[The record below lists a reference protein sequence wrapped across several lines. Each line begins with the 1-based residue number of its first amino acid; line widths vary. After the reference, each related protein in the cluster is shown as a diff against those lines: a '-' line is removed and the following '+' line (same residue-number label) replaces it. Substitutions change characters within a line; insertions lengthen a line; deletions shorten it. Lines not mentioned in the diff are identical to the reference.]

1 MTPSGVYI
9 SENLKVQGK
18 DKLMKMKRF
27 AAALL
32 ALILCAT
39 LMTACSPKPEQPAAT
54 SGNAT
59 AAPTATPEATAEPTA
74 EPTSAPTPTPP
85 EATAVPEKT
94 DTAVPATAE
103 KNGMY
108 DALCDL
114 FQNYHPGTAGSSLTG
129 ARIAATIVDFSIA
142 NGPDAVQAGAQAFD
156 LGEETE
162 FGETFAEKLA
172 IMYETAMGLYGEN
185 GKSLLTDSGYT
196 PTHYPYT
203 AKDVRDAYI
212 EIFTARSYDLPA
224 VVRVYRINAN
234 ADGFLAVGVRLDG
247 EEITADALNAAMNGL
262 LFENGAAFHTVTVDE
277 AGHIKADLNDA
288 FAAQVRSF
296 GTSGEY
302 YLVGGVVNTLLDIY
316 DGADVTLTVNGAPL
330 ESGHAV
336 YDTALTRFAE

>member
-1 MTPSGVYI
+1 
-9 SENLKVQGK
+9 
-18 DKLMKMKRF
+18 MKAKKF
-27 AAALL
+27 VTVFLTLAVCTALL
-32 ALILCAT
+32 AGCTPPPA
-39 LMTACSPKPEQPAAT
+39 QPAAT

-59 AAPTATPEATAEPTA
+59 AAPTATPEATPEPTA
-74 EPTSAPTPTPP
+74 EPTAAAEPAGGDSSPLP
-85 EATAVPEKT
+85 T
-94 DTAVPATAE
+94 DTGVPATAE

-129 ARIAATIVDFSIA
+129 ARIAATIVDFSLT
-142 NGPDAVQAGAQAFD
+142 NGPDAVRSGAQAFD

-162 FGETFAEKLA
+162 FGEKFTDKLA
-172 IMYETAMGLYGEN
+172 MMYETAMGLYGES
-185 GKSLLTDSGYT
+185 GKSLLTDGGYT
-196 PTHYPYT
+196 PAHYPYT

-212 EIFTARSYDLPA
+212 AIFDARGYELPA

-234 ADGFLAVGVRLDG
+234 ADGFLAVGFRLDA
-247 EEITADALNAAMNGL
+247 EEITADALNTAMNGL
-262 LFENGAAFHTVTVDE
+262 LFENGAALNTVEVDE

-302 YLVGGVVNTLLDIY
+302 YLVGGVVNTLLDVY

-336 YDTALTRFAE
+336 YDTALTRFEG

>member
-1 MTPSGVYI
+1 
-9 SENLKVQGK
+9 
-18 DKLMKMKRF
+18 MKMKRF

-39 LMTACSPKPEQPAAT
+39 LMTVCSPKPEQPAAT

-142 NGPDAVQAGAQAFD
+142 NGPDAVRAGAQAFD

-196 PTHYPYT
+196 PTHYPYA

-277 AGHIKADLNDA
+277 AGHIQADLNDA

>member
-1 MTPSGVYI
+1 
-9 SENLKVQGK
+9 
-18 DKLMKMKRF
+18 MKAKKF
-27 AAALL
+27 VTVFLTLAVCTALL
-32 ALILCAT
+32 AGCTPPPA
-39 LMTACSPKPEQPAAT
+39 QPAAT

-59 AAPTATPEATAEPTA
+59 AAPTATPEATPEPTA
-74 EPTSAPTPTPP
+74 EPTAAAEPAGGDSSPLPA
-85 EATAVPEKT
+85 
-94 DTAVPATAE
+94 DTGVPATAE

-129 ARIAATIVDFSIA
+129 ARIAATIVDFSLT
-142 NGPDAVQAGAQAFD
+142 NGPDAVRSGAQAFD

-162 FGETFAEKLA
+162 FGEKFTDKLA
-172 IMYETAMGLYGEN
+172 MMYETAMGLYGES
-185 GKSLLTDSGYT
+185 GKSLLTDGGYT
-196 PTHYPYT
+196 PAHYPYT

-212 EIFTARSYDLPA
+212 AIFDARGYELPA

-234 ADGFLAVGVRLDG
+234 ADGFLAVGFRLDA
-247 EEITADALNAAMNGL
+247 EEITADALNTAMNGL
-262 LFENGAAFHTVTVDE
+262 LFENGAALNTVEVDE

-302 YLVGGVVNTLLDIY
+302 YLVGGVVNTLLDVY
-316 DGADVTLTVNGAPL
+316 DGADVTLTVNGALL

-336 YDTALTRFAE
+336 YDTALTRFEG

>member
-1 MTPSGVYI
+1 
-9 SENLKVQGK
+9 
-18 DKLMKMKRF
+18 MKMKRF

-142 NGPDAVQAGAQAFD
+142 NGPDAVRAGAQAFD

-224 VVRVYRINAN
+224 VVRVYRTNAN

-277 AGHIKADLNDA
+277 AGHIQADLNDA

-336 YDTALTRFAE
+336 YDMALTRFAE

>member
-9 SENLKVQGK
+9 SENPKVQGK
-18 DKLMKMKRF
+18 DKLMKMNRF

-39 LMTACSPKPEQPAAT
+39 LMTACSPKPEQLAAA

-142 NGPDAVQAGAQAFD
+142 NGPDAVRAGAQAFD

-185 GKSLLTDSGYT
+185 GKSLLTDGGYT
-196 PTHYPYT
+196 PTHYPYA

>member
-9 SENLKVQGK
+9 ENPKVQGK

-142 NGPDAVQAGAQAFD
+142 NGPDAVRAGAQAFD

-196 PTHYPYT
+196 PTHYPYA

-277 AGHIKADLNDA
+277 AGHIQADLNDA

-302 YLVGGVVNTLLDIY
+302 YLVGGVVNTLLDVY

-336 YDTALTRFAE
+336 YDMALTRFAE

>member
-9 SENLKVQGK
+9 SENPKVQGK

-142 NGPDAVQAGAQAFD
+142 NGPDAVRAGAQAFD

-196 PTHYPYT
+196 PTHYPYA

-212 EIFTARSYDLPA
+212 EIFTERSYDLPA

-277 AGHIKADLNDA
+277 AGHIQADLNDA

>member
-9 SENLKVQGK
+9 ENPKVQGK

-59 AAPTATPEATAEPTA
+59 EAPTATPEATAEPTA

-142 NGPDAVQAGAQAFD
+142 NGPDAVRAGAQAFD

-196 PTHYPYT
+196 PTHYPYA

>member
-9 SENLKVQGK
+9 SENPKVQGK

-59 AAPTATPEATAEPTA
+59 AAPTATPEATAE
-74 EPTSAPTPTPP
+74 
-85 EATAVPEKT
+85 
-94 DTAVPATAE
+94 

-142 NGPDAVQAGAQAFD
+142 NGPDAVRAGAQAFD

>member
-1 MTPSGVYI
+1 
-9 SENLKVQGK
+9 
-18 DKLMKMKRF
+18 MKAKKF
-27 AAALL
+27 VTVFLTLAVCTALL
-32 ALILCAT
+32 AGCTPPPA
-39 LMTACSPKPEQPAAT
+39 QPAAT

-59 AAPTATPEATAEPTA
+59 AAPTATPEATPEPTA
-74 EPTSAPTPTPP
+74 EPTAAAEPAGGDSSPLP
-85 EATAVPEKT
+85 T
-94 DTAVPATAE
+94 DTGVPATAE

-129 ARIAATIVDFSIA
+129 ARIAATIVDFSLT
-142 NGPDAVQAGAQAFD
+142 NGPDAVRSGAQAFD

-162 FGETFAEKLA
+162 FGEKFTDKLA
-172 IMYETAMGLYGEN
+172 MMYETAMGLYGES
-185 GKSLLTDSGYT
+185 GKSLLTDGGYT

-212 EIFTARSYDLPA
+212 AIFDARGYELPA

-302 YLVGGVVNTLLDIY
+302 YLVGGVVNTLLDVY

-336 YDTALTRFAE
+336 YDTALTRFEG

>member
-1 MTPSGVYI
+1 
-9 SENLKVQGK
+9 
-18 DKLMKMKRF
+18 MKMKRF

-142 NGPDAVQAGAQAFD
+142 NGPDAVRAGAQAFD

-196 PTHYPYT
+196 PTHYPYA

-336 YDTALTRFAE
+336 YDTAITRFAE

>member
-1 MTPSGVYI
+1 
-9 SENLKVQGK
+9 
-18 DKLMKMKRF
+18 MKMKRF

-142 NGPDAVQAGAQAFD
+142 NGPDAVRAGAQAFD

-172 IMYETAMGLYGEN
+172 IMYETAMGLFGEN
-185 GKSLLTDSGYT
+185 GKSLLTDGGYT
-196 PTHYPYT
+196 PTHYPYA

-277 AGHIKADLNDA
+277 AGHIQDDLNDA

>member
-1 MTPSGVYI
+1 
-9 SENLKVQGK
+9 
-18 DKLMKMKRF
+18 MKMKRF

-142 NGPDAVQAGAQAFD
+142 NGPDAVRAGAQAFD

-185 GKSLLTDSGYT
+185 GKNLLTDSGYT
-196 PTHYPYT
+196 PTHYPYA

-277 AGHIKADLNDA
+277 AGHIQADLNDA

>member
-9 SENLKVQGK
+9 ENPKVQGK

-59 AAPTATPEATAEPTA
+59 EAPTATPEATAEPTA

-85 EATAVPEKT
+85 EVTAVPEKT

-142 NGPDAVQAGAQAFD
+142 NGPDAVRAGAQAFD

-196 PTHYPYT
+196 PTHYPYA

>member
-1 MTPSGVYI
+1 
-9 SENLKVQGK
+9 
-18 DKLMKMKRF
+18 MKMKRF

-142 NGPDAVQAGAQAFD
+142 NGPDAVRAGAQAFD

-288 FAAQVRSF
+288 CAAQVRSF

-302 YLVGGVVNTLLDIY
+302 YLVGGVVNTLLDVY

>member
-1 MTPSGVYI
+1 MTLSGVYI
-9 SENLKVQGK
+9 SENPKVQGK

-142 NGPDAVQAGAQAFD
+142 NGPDAVRAGAQAFD

-196 PTHYPYT
+196 PTHYPYA

-302 YLVGGVVNTLLDIY
+302 YLVGGVVNTLLDVY

-336 YDTALTRFAE
+336 YDTALTRFEG

>member
-9 SENLKVQGK
+9 SENPKVQGK

-142 NGPDAVQAGAQAFD
+142 NGPDAVRAGAQAFD

-196 PTHYPYT
+196 PTHYPYA

-277 AGHIKADLNDA
+277 AGHIQADLNDA

-336 YDTALTRFAE
+336 YDMALTRFAE

>member
-1 MTPSGVYI
+1 
-9 SENLKVQGK
+9 
-18 DKLMKMKRF
+18 MKKKRF

-142 NGPDAVQAGAQAFD
+142 NGPDAVRAGAQAFD

-196 PTHYPYT
+196 PTHYPYA

>member
-9 SENLKVQGK
+9 SENPKVQGK

-142 NGPDAVQAGAQAFD
+142 NGPDAVRAGAQAFD

-196 PTHYPYT
+196 PTHYPYA

>member
-1 MTPSGVYI
+1 
-9 SENLKVQGK
+9 
-18 DKLMKMKRF
+18 MKAKKF
-27 AAALL
+27 VTVFLTLAVCTALL
-32 ALILCAT
+32 AGCTPPPA
-39 LMTACSPKPEQPAAT
+39 QPAAT

-59 AAPTATPEATAEPTA
+59 AAPTATPEATPEPTA
-74 EPTSAPTPTPP
+74 EPTAAAEPAGGDSSPLP
-85 EATAVPEKT
+85 T
-94 DTAVPATAE
+94 DTGVPATAE

-129 ARIAATIVDFSIA
+129 ARIAATIVDFSLT
-142 NGPDAVQAGAQAFD
+142 NGPDAVRSGAQAFD

-162 FGETFAEKLA
+162 FGEKFTDKLA
-172 IMYETAMGLYGEN
+172 MMYETAMGLYGES
-185 GKSLLTDSGYT
+185 GKSLLTDGGYT
-196 PTHYPYT
+196 PAHYPYT

-212 EIFTARSYDLPA
+212 AIFDARGYELPA

-234 ADGFLAVGVRLDG
+234 ADGFLAVGFRLDA
-247 EEITADALNAAMNGL
+247 EEITADALNTAMNGL
-262 LFENGAAFHTVTVDE
+262 LFENGAALNTVEVDE

-302 YLVGGVVNTLLDIY
+302 YLVGGVVNTLLDVY

>member
-1 MTPSGVYI
+1 
-9 SENLKVQGK
+9 
-18 DKLMKMKRF
+18 MKKKRF

-142 NGPDAVQAGAQAFD
+142 NGPDAVRAGAQAFD

-196 PTHYPYT
+196 PTHYPYA

-277 AGHIKADLNDA
+277 AGHIQADLNDA

-336 YDTALTRFAE
+336 YDMALTRFAE

>member
-1 MTPSGVYI
+1 
-9 SENLKVQGK
+9 
-18 DKLMKMKRF
+18 MKMKRF

-142 NGPDAVQAGAQAFD
+142 NGPDAVRAGAQAFD

-196 PTHYPYT
+196 PTHYPYA

-234 ADGFLAVGVRLDG
+234 ANGFLAVGVRLDG

-262 LFENGAAFHTVTVDE
+262 LFENGAAFHTVTADE
-277 AGHIKADLNDA
+277 AGHIQADLNDA

>member
-9 SENLKVQGK
+9 ENPKVQGK
-18 DKLMKMKRF
+18 DKLMKIKRF

-85 EATAVPEKT
+85 EAAAVPEKT

-142 NGPDAVQAGAQAFD
+142 NGPDAVRAGAQAFD

-196 PTHYPYT
+196 PTHYPYA

-247 EEITADALNAAMNGL
+247 EEITADALNAATNGL

>member
-1 MTPSGVYI
+1 
-9 SENLKVQGK
+9 
-18 DKLMKMKRF
+18 MKMKRF

-85 EATAVPEKT
+85 EATAAPEKN

-142 NGPDAVQAGAQAFD
+142 NGPDAVRAGAQAFD

-196 PTHYPYT
+196 PTHYPYA

-277 AGHIKADLNDA
+277 AGHIKADLNEA

>member
-1 MTPSGVYI
+1 
-9 SENLKVQGK
+9 
-18 DKLMKMKRF
+18 MKMKRF

-142 NGPDAVQAGAQAFD
+142 NGPDAVRAGAQAFD

-196 PTHYPYT
+196 PTHYPYA

-277 AGHIKADLNDA
+277 AGHIQADLNDA

>member
-9 SENLKVQGK
+9 SENPKVQGK

-59 AAPTATPEATAEPTA
+59 AAPTAT
-74 EPTSAPTPTPP
+74 P

-142 NGPDAVQAGAQAFD
+142 NGPDAVRAGAQAFD

-196 PTHYPYT
+196 PTHYPYA

>member
-1 MTPSGVYI
+1 
-9 SENLKVQGK
+9 
-18 DKLMKMKRF
+18 MKMKRF

-142 NGPDAVQAGAQAFD
+142 NGPDAVRAGAQAFD

-196 PTHYPYT
+196 PTHYPYA

-302 YLVGGVVNTLLDIY
+302 YLVGGVVNTLLDVY

-336 YDTALTRFAE
+336 YDTALTRFEG

>member
-1 MTPSGVYI
+1 
-9 SENLKVQGK
+9 
-18 DKLMKMKRF
+18 MKKKRF

-142 NGPDAVQAGAQAFD
+142 NGPDAVRAGAQAFD

-196 PTHYPYT
+196 PTHYPYA

-277 AGHIKADLNDA
+277 AGHIQADLNDA

>member
-9 SENLKVQGK
+9 ENPKVQGK

-74 EPTSAPTPTPP
+74 ETTSAPTPTPP

-142 NGPDAVQAGAQAFD
+142 NGPDAVRAGAQAFD

-196 PTHYPYT
+196 PTHYPYA

-277 AGHIKADLNDA
+277 AGHIQADLNDA

>member
-9 SENLKVQGK
+9 ENPKVQGK

-142 NGPDAVQAGAQAFD
+142 NGPDAVRAGAQAFD

-185 GKSLLTDSGYT
+185 GKSLLTASGYT
-196 PTHYPYT
+196 PTHYPYA

-277 AGHIKADLNDA
+277 AGHIQADLNDA

-316 DGADVTLTVNGAPL
+316 DGSDVTLTVNGAPL

>member
-1 MTPSGVYI
+1 
-9 SENLKVQGK
+9 
-18 DKLMKMKRF
+18 MKMKRF

-59 AAPTATPEATAEPTA
+59 AVPTATPEATAEPTA

-142 NGPDAVQAGAQAFD
+142 NGPDAVRAGAQAFD

-196 PTHYPYT
+196 PTHYPYA

-277 AGHIKADLNDA
+277 AGHIQADLNDA

>member
-1 MTPSGVYI
+1 MTLSGVYI
-9 SENLKVQGK
+9 SENPKVQGK

-142 NGPDAVQAGAQAFD
+142 NGPDAVRAGAQAFD

-196 PTHYPYT
+196 PTHYPYA

-277 AGHIKADLNDA
+277 AGHIQADLNDA

-336 YDTALTRFAE
+336 YDMALTRFAE